1 MQDDNKVIILGSG
14 SAGLTAAIYAAR
26 AQLKPLVIA
35 GGQRGGQ
42 LTATTD
48 VENFPG
54 FPNGVQGPELMEMMR
69 RQAERFEADFI
80 DEDATAVDFGR
91 RPFRVTV
98 AGGTVSTETVILAT
112 GAGTNWLGVPNEQ
125 RLIGHGVSSCA
136 PCDAFFFREKEVAV
150 VGGGDSAM
158 EEALVLTKFATR
170 VTIIHRRDQFRA
182 SKIMA
187 ERALRHGKIHVFWN
201 TTIEDVVGNGSVTG
215 LRLKDLKTGGLRDFK
230 VDGLFVAIG
239 HHPNTELFRGQ
250 IELDDQG
257 YVVLKR
263 NTMTSVTGVF
273 AAGDVHDHRYRQ
285 AVTAAGWGC
294 MAAMDVEKF
303 LEGHDAAHQEP
314 AAARE
319 GRVRR
324 PRKSRTAKPGARGD
338 A

>member
-1 MQDDNKVIILGSG
+1 MPDGYKVIIIGSG

-26 AQLKPLVIA
+26 ALLKPLVIA
-35 GGQRGGQ
+35 GSQRGGQ
-42 LTATTD
+42 LTTTTD

-54 FPNGVQGPELMEMMR
+54 FPQGVQGPELMELMR
-69 RQAERFEADFI
+69 RQAERFECDFI
-80 DEDATAVDFGR
+80 DEDATAVDFSR
-91 RPFRVTV
+91 RPFRISA
-98 AGGTVSTETVILAT
+98 AGSTMSAEAVILAT
-112 GAGTNWLGVPNEQ
+112 GAGANWLGLPNEQ

-158 EEALVLTKFATR
+158 EEALVLTKFATQ
-170 VTIIHRRDQFRA
+170 VTIIHRREHFRA

-187 ERALRHGKIHVFWN
+187 ERALRHGKIHVLWN
-201 TTIEDVVGNGSVTG
+201 TTVEDVVGNGSVTG
-215 LRLKDLKTGGLRDFK
+215 LRLKDLKTGDLRDFK

-263 NTMTSVTGVF
+263 STMTSVEGVF
-273 AAGDVHDHRYRQ
+273 AAGDVHDRRHRQ

-294 MAAMDVEKF
+294 MAAMDAEKF
-303 LEGHDAAHQEP
+303 LEGHDEVH
-314 AAARE
+314 
-319 GRVRR
+319 
-324 PRKSRTAKPGARGD
+324 
-338 A
+338 

>member
-1 MQDDNKVIILGSG
+1 MAETRKVIILGSG

-26 AQLKPLVIA
+26 AQLRPLVVA
-35 GGQRGGQ
+35 GSQRGGQ
-42 LTATTD
+42 LTLTTD

-54 FPNGVQGPELMEMMR
+54 FPNGVQGPELMDLLR
-69 RQAERFEADFI
+69 QQAERFEVEFVD
-80 DEDATAVDFGR
+80 DDATAVDFAR

-98 AGGTVSTETVILAT
+98 PGRTLDAEAVIIAT
-112 GAGTNWLGVPNEQ
+112 GAGTNWLNLPNEQ

-136 PCDAFFFREKEVAV
+136 PCDAFFFRGKEVAV

-170 VTIIHRRDQFRA
+170 VTIIHRRDKFRA

-187 ERALRHGKIHVFWN
+187 DRALHHDKVGVRWN
-201 TTIEDVVGNGSVTG
+201 TVVEDVLGDETVTG
-215 LRLKDLKTGGLRDFK
+215 LRLYDRERRAREEFR

-250 IELDDQG
+250 VDLDEQG
-257 YVVLKR
+257 YVRLHR
-263 NTMTSVTGVF
+263 HTMTSVAGVF

-294 MAAMDVEKF
+294 MAAMDVERY
-303 LEGHDAAHQEP
+303 LEGH
-314 AAARE
+314 
-319 GRVRR
+319 
-324 PRKSRTAKPGARGD
+324 
-338 A
+338 